1 MIVLTILAAATFLTV
16 ARAQTATP
24 LMISDHALDCGAA
37 ADKAVAATNGHLLS
51 VRPSAGE
58 CVISILRRGDSGRP
72 HKVIIRV
79 DPRASARDPD
89 RNGARRSR

>member
-1 MIVLTILAAATFLTV
+1 MIVLTVLAAATLLTV
-16 ARAQTATP
+16 ARAQNATP
-24 LMISDHALDCGAA
+24 LLISDHALDCGAA

-79 DPRASARDPD
+79 DPRASVRDAD
-89 RNGARRSR
+89 ENRGRRSR